1 MSSHIV
7 WITWQE
13 HTTRHDRTVIT
24 DHAHPVHCDRH
35 NEATDTLA
43 RIAADPHRAMLAR
56 GLPAA
61 TAHHPQA
68 DLQPVTGCS
77 ACNRTRSAHH
87 TPIPPTNGN

>member
-7 WITWQE
+7 WITWTE
-13 HTTRHDRTVIT
+13 HTLINGHTVTT
-24 DHAHPVHCDRH
+24 DKAHPIHCERH
-35 NEATDTLA
+35 HQAVDTATQIA
-43 RIAADPHRAMLAR
+43 RDPRTAMTQR
-56 GLPAA
+56 GLPAT

-68 DLQPVTGCS
+68 DMQPVPGCS